1 MNLLYEDMGTFGSLR
16 FVLAV
21 VLSFLVILMHTVSKK
36 FSFNV
41 MKKVKDLIPKKKTTC
56 KERLKNAF
64 FHCQASIHMMIG
76 DFLILKDH
84 LEHQDL
90 NSDLKLG
97 K

>member
-1 MNLLYEDMGTFGSLR
+1 MNFPEI
-16 FVLAV
+16 VNN
-21 VLSFLVILMHTVSKK
+21 TVYQK
-36 FSFNV
+36 FRECSFNV
-41 MKKVKDLIPKKKTTC
+41 MKKVKNLVPKKKITC
-56 KERLKNAF
+56 KERLNNTF
-64 FHCQASIHMMIG
+64 FHCQAKIHMMIG